1 MAFTLFSEKLQ
12 KLIKEKGF
20 IEPTLPQKMG
30 IPEIMKGNNVLVL
43 APTGIGKTET
53 AFLSILDMVHRNKN
67 EPIAALYVSPL
78 RALNRDLMDRL
89 FWWAD
94 KMDLTIDVR
103 HGDTTQKE
111 RAAQRENPP
120 NFLIVTPETLQ
131 ALLPSKIF
139 RNHLRNVKHVI
150 IDEIHEIVGSKRGVQ
165 LSLALERLAHIAGD
179 FQRIGLSATI
189 GEPEKVAEFLGKN
202 TKIIRAEAEK
212 KYNIKVESPKPS
224 AQDGVLAEKLFTGPE
239 TTARLRRLHELIHE
253 HTSVLCF
260 TNTRETAEVLSSRL
274 RTLDKKLQQSVHHG
288 SLAKEGRI
296 KSEQQFKKQELK
308 SLIATSSLELGI
320 DIGSVDLV
328 VQYLSPRQVAR
339 LIQRVG
345 RAGHKSGLVSK
356 GVIIT
361 GDEDVFESTVI
372 AKMAAEKILEPIRIH
387 EGALDVLANQIVG
400 MAMDEYQNIDKKMY
414 NIVKNSYA
422 FRNLTKKEFDD
433 MINFLKELYMLWI
446 NDLPDGT
453 REIKRARKC
462 FEYYFSNL
470 TMIPDK
476 SNYRV
481 VSIIEQ
487 EPVGTLDEAFVAE
500 HGLPGNKFIFS
511 GRAWRIIQ
519 IDKDKVIVEPS
530 NDIESAI
537 PSWEGELMPVPYEVA
552 QGVGRL
558 RRQALTKKENEI
570 ADEFNVDKNTAS
582 IIKDIVKKHSATHT
596 LPDDKS
602 ILVEDYK
609 DFVVIHVAGGS
620 LANDTIGR
628 YLSAK
633 LTAETGTAVN
643 MKSDPYRIM
652 LQTMAKKEKVVE
664 FLKDAVWTDAKGV
677 NSDLEEQLMSA
688 LERSTIFKYRFIQVA
703 KRFGVISRKAKF
715 DQMNINRMITAYANS
730 PIYKETIRELMTDK
744 MDLVRAREMLDAIS
758 QGKIKIKSE
767 AGLSYLGEL
776 GLVHKFKEV
785 MKPRMPDSE
794 IFEAFKKRLLNTKV
808 KLICMNCGKYAQILR
823 VGEIEDQPE
832 CTQCTSRLIAIMNK
846 RQDRMG
852 LIRKKFAK
860 KKLTKEEEK
869 ELISIRRTA
878 DLCIVYGSKAAIALA
893 GKGVG
898 PQTATRI
905 LAKRHADRDKFL
917 KDILFAEKLFAKT
930 KVYWK

>member
-20 IEPTLPQKMG
+20 IEPTLPQRIG
-30 IPEIMKGNNVLVL
+30 IPEIMKGSNVLIL
-43 APTGIGKTET
+43 APTGQGKTESV
-53 AFLSILDMVHRNKN
+53 FLPLIDMISRNKN
-67 EPIAALYVSPL
+67 EPIAALYISPL
-78 RALNRDLMDRL
+78 RALNRDLLTRL

-120 NFLIVTPETLQ
+120 NFLVVTPETLQ

-150 IDEIHEIVGSKRGVQ
+150 VDEIHEIVGSKRGVQ
-165 LSLALERLAHIAGD
+165 LSLALERLQHIAGE

-212 KYNIKVESPKPS
+212 KYNIKVESPKPGL
-224 AQDGVLAEKLFTGPE
+224 QDTALSEKLFTGPE
-239 TTARLRRLHELIHE
+239 TTARLRRLHELINE

-274 RTLDKKLQQSVHHG
+274 RTLDKKLQQTVHHG

-328 VQYLSPRQVAR
+328 VQYLSPRQAAR

-356 GVIIT
+356 GIIIT
-361 GDEDVFESTVI
+361 GDEDVFESTII

-387 EGALDVLANQIVG
+387 EGALDVLANQIIG

-414 NIVKNSYA
+414 NIIKNSYA

-433 MINFLKELYMLWI
+433 MLNFLKELYMLWI
-446 NDLPDGT
+446 NELPDGT
-453 REIKRARKC
+453 REVKRARKC

-481 VSIIEQ
+481 VSVIEH

-500 HGLPGNKFIFS
+500 HGLPGNKFIFA

-519 IDKDKVIVEPS
+519 IDKDKVMVEPS

-558 RRQALTKKENEI
+558 RRQAMTKKEDHISEEYNI
-570 ADEFNVDKNTAS
+570 DKNSAS
-582 IIKDIVKKHSATHT
+582 IIKDIVKNHSATHT
-596 LPDDKS
+596 LPDDKTV
-602 ILVEDYK
+602 LVEDYK
-609 DFVVIHVAGGS
+609 DFVVIHIAGGS
-620 LANDTIGR
+620 LTNDTIGR

-633 LTAETGTAVN
+633 LTTETGTAVN

-652 LQTMAKKEKVVE
+652 LQTMAKKEKILE
-664 FLKDAVWTDAKGV
+664 FLKEA
-677 NSDLEEQLMSA
+677 NDLEEQLMSA

-703 KRFGVISRKAKF
+703 KRFGVISRHAKF
-715 DQMNINRMITAYANS
+715 DQMNINRMITAYAKS
-730 PIYKETIRELMTDK
+730 PIYKETVRELMTDK
-744 MDLVRAREMLDAIS
+744 MDLVKARETLDAIA
-758 QGKIKIKSE
+758 QGKIKIMSE
-767 AGLSYLGEL
+767 TGLSYLGEL
-776 GLVHKFKEV
+776 GLVHKFREV

-794 IFEAFKKRLLNTKV
+794 IFEAFKKRLLSTKV
-808 KLICMNCGKYAQILR
+808 KLVCMNCRQYAKILR

-832 CTQCTSRLIAIMNK
+832 CTQCTSRLIAVMNK

-852 LIRKKFAK
+852 LIKKKFAK

-878 DLCIVYGSKAAIALA
+878 DLSIVYGNRAAIALA
-893 GKGVG
+893 GRGVG

-905 LAKRHADRDKFL
+905 LAKRHTDRDKFL
-917 KDILFAEKLFAKT
+917 KDILTAEKEFVRT
-930 KVYWK
+930 KIYWK